1 MWHELVLAGVGGK
14 TIAEA
19 QSNLSYTEFLSWYA
33 YIKKNGP
40 VSIQRRQEEL
50 AAWQSVLLSLMN
62 GGKAEFEK
70 LLLYR
75 AVDAL
80 PDKDASINDVFTLL
94 QAKAVK
100 SPRKKKAVKTEK

>member
-1 MWHELVLAGVGGK
+1 
-14 TIAEA
+14 
-19 QSNLSYTEFLSWYA
+19 
-33 YIKKNGP
+33 
-40 VSIQRRQEEL
+40 
-50 AAWQSVLLSLMN
+50 MN

-100 SPRKKKAVKTEK
+100 SPRKKKSVKTEK